1 MCPHRGIS
9 LFISKFLESG
19 NLCQPFCTFY
29 LFPSIDT
36 SGSLAPST
44 LYKKYSV
51 PNIPTV
57 ICWCCS
63 NEMVGMIINR
73 GHALV
78 AKKTNLNDQNKKRRH
93 TQKPDITDLPEEK
106 IRGKIHIVIRRYVKK
121 KKIHTEKLKYRHRFW
136 IRVSKKVMASYL
148 GLIALKMDENVF
160 FPHNQA
166 LISVKCSADLKSI
179 TCFAHVKL

>member
-121 KKIHTEKLKYRHRFW
+121 KNSYWEIKIPSQILDKSLKKSYGIIPGTYRTEDGWKC
-136 IRVSKKVMASYL
+136 
-148 GLIALKMDENVF
+148 VF
-160 FPHNQA
+160 PP
-166 LISVKCSADLKSI
+166 
-179 TCFAHVKL
+179 

>member
-1 MCPHRGIS
+1 M
-9 LFISKFLESG
+9 
-19 NLCQPFCTFY
+19 
-29 LFPSIDT
+29 

-78 AKKTNLNDQNKKRRH
+78 AKKTNLNDQNKKKKTH

-121 KKIHTEKLKYRHRFW
+121 NIYIKIHTE
-136 IRVSKKVMASYL
+136 
-148 GLIALKMDENVF
+148 N
-160 FPHNQA
+160 
-166 LISVKCSADLKSI
+166 
-179 TCFAHVKL
+179 